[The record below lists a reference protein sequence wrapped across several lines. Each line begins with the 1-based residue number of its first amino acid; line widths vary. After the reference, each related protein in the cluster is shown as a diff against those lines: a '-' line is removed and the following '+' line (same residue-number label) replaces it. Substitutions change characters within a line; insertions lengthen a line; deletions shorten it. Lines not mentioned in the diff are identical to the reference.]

1 MFREEYANAYTEVL
15 AILKHISKEDYDKI
29 PENKLELFRINA
41 NKEYN
46 FVYNPEN
53 TLDDQNIC
61 KRAKAIIG
69 ILFRDYW
76 ATSEQK
82 EKIIKKQKND
92 RLILEEQKKLL
103 YDVENIFKKKSYA
116 NEKVNKIIVHKENI
130 FEKWINKIKSFFKLY
145 KD

>member
-46 FVYNPEN
+46 FVYNPEK
-53 TLDDQNIC
+53 TLDEQNIC
-61 KRAKAIIG
+61 KIAKAIIG

-103 YDVENIFKKKSYA
+103 YYVENIFKKKVMLM
-116 NEKVNKIIVHKENI
+116 KK
-130 FEKWINKIKSFFKLY
+130 
-145 KD
+145 

>member
-1 MFREEYANAYTEVL
+1 MFREEYSNAYTEVL

-29 PENKLELFRINA
+29 SENKLELFRIND

-46 FVYNPEN
+46 FVYNPEK
-53 TLDDQNIC
+53 TLNEQNIC

-69 ILFRDYW
+69 ILFSDYW
-76 ATSEQK
+76 GTSEQK
-82 EKIIKKQKND
+82 EKIITKQKND

-130 FEKWINKIKSFFKLY
+130 FEKCINKIKSFFKLY

>member
-46 FVYNPEN
+46 FVYNPEK

-61 KRAKAIIG
+61 KRAKAIIV

-130 FEKWINKIKSFFKLY
+130 FKKWINKIKSFFKLY